1 MHNVVYDLIIIGA
14 GPAGMS
20 AALYAGRSKLN
31 TLIIERG
38 AGGGQIAIT
47 DEVANYP
54 GSVHHEGSIE
64 TSGPDLVKRMMEQ
77 AMHFGAKKIAATVK
91 DVDFSGKIKKLTTV
105 DGTVYSA
112 KSIIIA
118 TGALPKKLGCPGE
131 AEFTGKGVSYCATCD
146 ADFFTEMEVFCVG
159 GGYTAVEEAMYLSKF
174 ARKVSLVVRKDHVRC
189 AQTVL
194 DKAIANPKIEILYN
208 TEILEI
214 KGDGIVESAVIYN
227 NRTGETRE
235 HFADENDGTF
245 GIFMFIG
252 FNPNTDL
259 FKGHVAI
266 DDWGYIPTDENM
278 ATNVKGIYAAGDL
291 RPKLLRQVVTAAA
304 DGAIAAT
311 AAEKYLD
318 EHFGDEDYLY

>member
-1 MHNVVYDLIIIGA
+1 MEHAIYDLIIIGA

-31 TLIIERG
+31 TLVIERG

-54 GSVHHEGSIE
+54 GSIHHEGAMD
-64 TSGPDLVKRMMEQ
+64 TTGPELVKRMMEQ
-77 AMHFGAKKIAATVK
+77 ALHFGAKKIVATVS
-91 DVDFSGKIKKLTTV
+91 DVDFTDKIKKVSTT
-105 DGTVYSA
+105 DGKTYSA
-112 KSIIIA
+112 KAIIIA

-146 ADFFTEMEVFCVG
+146 ADFFTDMEVFCVG
-159 GGYTAVEEAMYLSKF
+159 GGYTAVEEALYLSKF

-189 AQTVL
+189 AQSVL

-214 KGDGIVESAVIYN
+214 KGDGIVESAILYN
-227 NRTGETRE
+227 NRTEKKWE
-235 HFADENDGTF
+235 HFADEEDGTF

-252 FNPNTDL
+252 FNPNTAL
-259 FKGHVAI
+259 FKGHVEM
-266 DDWGYIPTDENM
+266 DEWNYIPTDENM
-278 ATNVKGIYAAGDL
+278 ATNVSGVYAAGDL
-291 RPKLLRQVVTAAA
+291 RPKLLRQVVTATA

-311 AAEKYLD
+311 AAEKYID
-318 EHFGDEDYLY
+318 EHFGDD

>member
-1 MHNVVYDLIIIGA
+1 
-14 GPAGMS
+14 
-20 AALYAGRSKLN
+20 
-31 TLIIERG
+31 
-38 AGGGQIAIT
+38 
-47 DEVANYP
+47 
-54 GSVHHEGSIE
+54 
-64 TSGPDLVKRMMEQ
+64 
-77 AMHFGAKKIAATVK
+77 
-91 DVDFSGKIKKLTTV
+91 
-105 DGTVYSA
+105 
-112 KSIIIA
+112 
-118 TGALPKKLGCPGE
+118 
-131 AEFTGKGVSYCATCD
+131 
-146 ADFFTEMEVFCVG
+146 
-159 GGYTAVEEAMYLSKF
+159 SKF